1 MRQESQI
8 EKAFIQKLIDL
19 GYAYRPDIRD
29 REALERNFRQKFD
42 ALNKVQLSDRE
53 FTLLLEDI
61 TTPDVFAASK
71 ILRNK
76 GTLIRDDNT
85 SLDYQLLNL
94 TDWCKN
100 DYEVISQLRMN
111 THSSHQRYDVLILI
125 GGLPLVQIELKA
137 LPASSFSLSIRSPT
151 RKITTLP
158 ICTPLP
164 ICNCANAR
172 WANSSASIWCWWR

>member
-53 FTLLLEDI
+53 FALLLEDI

-137 LPASSFSLSIRSPT
+137 LPISPRKAIEQIVSYKKEACNGYLSSLLAFMQLFVVSNGASRLLR
-151 RKITTLP
+151 
-158 ICTPLP
+158 
-164 ICNCANAR
+164 
-172 WANSSASIWCWWR
+172 